1 MLAKLPE
8 FRLSLLGKEL
18 TPPASVKDLGIQ
30 FDLILSFNDHILSTA
45 SSCKSYL
52 CQINRAKHAFN
63 KNHLINVIEA
73 LVFSK
78 MYYCSSLWSN
88 TSCSNISLLQ
98 GVQNFAA
105 RVVSNRGKF
114 DHIIP
119 ILKELRWFHV
129 KSHLLC
135 RDAVLAF
142 KCMNDCAPAY
152 LSSIFKT
159 I

>member
-1 MLAKLPE
+1 M
-8 FRLSLLGKEL
+8 
-18 TPPASVKDLGIQ
+18 
-30 FDLILSFNDHILSTA
+30 
-45 SSCKSYL
+45 
-52 CQINRAKHAFN
+52 
-63 KNHLINVIEA
+63 
-73 LVFSK
+73 VFSK
-78 MYYCSSLWSN
+78 LYYCSSLWSN
-88 TSCSNISLLQ
+88 TSCSNTSLLQ

-119 ILKELRWFHV
+119 ILKELRWFPV
-129 KSHLLC
+129 KSHLFC

-159 I
+159 RGEVSGRDTKNNTQLDVPLHRSAAGQRTFHYRTVTLWNNLTKLKNYANLFQTSKWNWNENSLRTP